1 MTPRIDMN
9 DERYRLCLAD
19 LSALVQKT
27 SAVMQSLE
35 REQMRR
41 FGYTP
46 TQSFLLSSLLAAG
59 KGGVRM
65 GELALRMILEKSTLT
80 RICDVLEKKG
90 LIERFP
96 DRDDRRAVCAALT
109 AKGRKIA
116 EALSFDR
123 AAYVTGIL
131 EKLPKGH
138 VREVMTAF
146 ETVLDAFRQ

>member
-1 MTPRIDMN
+1 MTRQIDMN

-27 SAVMQSLE
+27 SSVMQSLE

-65 GELALRMILEKSTLT
+65 GELALCMSLEKSTLT

-96 DRDDRRAVCAALT
+96 DSGDRRAVCAALT
-109 AKGRKIA
+109 VKGRKIA
-116 EALSFDR
+116 EELSSER

-146 ETVLDAFRQ
+146 ETVLDAFRK

>member
-27 SAVMQSLE
+27 SAVMQTLE

-46 TQSFLLSSLLAAG
+46 TQSFLMAELLTVGADG
-59 KGGVRM
+59 IRM
-65 GELALRMILEKSTLT
+65 GELTLRMSLEKSTMT

-96 DRDDRRAVCAALT
+96 DGEDRRAVCAALT
-109 AKGRKIA
+109 GKGKKIA
-116 EALSFDR
+116 EELSCER

-146 ETVLDAFRQ
+146 ETVLDAFRK